1 MQYDSDLEL
10 LNRDSL
16 ECTYSLKKVCKGDLT
31 MRKIGVLTS
40 GGDAPG
46 MNAAI
51 RAVVRNSIYNNI
63 NVLGI
68 KDGYKGLVEGD
79 SIEMSLSSVADIIHR
94 GGTIL
99 GSARSKEFA
108 QEEGFNKALKN
119 IKYLGIDGII
129 SIGGDGT
136 FRGALELSKA
146 GIPVIGIPGTI
157 DNDLPYTQY
166 TLGFFT
172 ALSTVLESVEKIRD
186 TSSSHSRTNVIQV
199 MGRDCGDLALYA
211 GLAGGAEMVIIP
223 EVEYNID
230 EISDKIMQGRARG
243 KKHSI
248 VILAEGAG
256 DAKDISEQIEAKTGI
271 ATRYSILGYTQ
282 RGGTPSAYDRL
293 IGSQMGAMAVDLLNN
308 SIKNRVLGVK
318 GSEVFHLDM
327 EEALAIE
334 KKFDKKTYQLTKILS
349 I

>member
-1 MQYDSDLEL
+1 
-10 LNRDSL
+10 
-16 ECTYSLKKVCKGDLT
+16 

-51 RAVVRNSIYNNI
+51 RAVVRYSIYNNV

-68 KDGYKGLVEGD
+68 KDGFRGLVEGD
-79 SIEMSLSSVADIIHR
+79 SIEMNLSSVADIIHR
-94 GGTIL
+94 GGTVL
-99 GSARSKEFA
+99 GSARSTAFRGR
-108 QEEGFNKALKN
+108 EGFDKALKN

-129 SIGGDGT
+129 AIGGDGT
-136 FRGALELSKA
+136 FRGANELGKA
-146 GIPVIGIPGTI
+146 GVPVIGIPGTI
-157 DNDLPYTQY
+157 DNDLPYTEY

-172 ALSTVLESVEKIRD
+172 ALTTVLESVEKIRD

-199 MGRDCGDLALYA
+199 MGRDCGDIALYA

-230 EISDKIMQGRARG
+230 EVCDKIMQGRARG

-248 VILAEGAG
+248 IILAEGAG
-256 DAKDISEQIEAKTGI
+256 DAKDISETIESKTGI
-271 ATRYSILGYTQ
+271 STRYSVLGYTQ
-282 RGGTPSAYDRL
+282 RGGTPSAFDRL
-293 IGSQMGAMAVDLLNN
+293 IGSRMGAKAAELLIG
-308 SIKNRVLGVK
+308 SVKNRALGVR
-318 GSEVFHLDM
+318 GSEIFDM
-327 EEALAIE
+327 DIDEALSME
-334 KKFDKKTYQLTKILS
+334 KKFDETTYELTKILS

>member
-1 MQYDSDLEL
+1 M
-10 LNRDSL
+10 
-16 ECTYSLKKVCKGDLT
+16 K
-31 MRKIGVLTS
+31 KIGVLTS

-51 RAVVRNSIYNNI
+51 RAVVRYAIYNSI

-68 KDGYKGLVEGD
+68 KNGFRGLVEGD
-79 SIEMSLSSVADIIHR
+79 SSEMNLSSVADIIHR
-94 GGTIL
+94 GGTFL
-99 GSARSKEFA
+99 GSARSEDFKK
-108 QEEGFNKALKN
+108 EEGFNKAIKN
-119 IKYLGIDGII
+119 IKYLGIDGLVT
-129 SIGGDGT
+129 IGGDGT
-136 FRGALELSKA
+136 FRGALQLAKA

-172 ALSTVLESVEKIRD
+172 ALTTVLESVEKIRD

-230 EISDKIMQGRARG
+230 EVCDKVMQGRARG

-248 VILAEGAG
+248 IILAEGAG
-256 DAKDISEQIEAKTGI
+256 DAKDLSELIESKTGI
-271 ATRYSILGYTQ
+271 TTRYSVLGYTQ
-282 RGGTPSAYDRL
+282 RGGTPSAFDRL
-293 IGSQMGAMAVDLLNN
+293 IGSQMGAKAVDLLKN
-308 SIKNRVLGVK
+308 SIYNRVLGVK
-318 GSEVFHLDM
+318 GNEIFHMDM
-327 EEALAIE
+327 EEALKIE
-334 KKFDKKTYQLTKILS
+334 KKFDETTYELTKILS